1 MARQCRLTGVSR
13 SGLYY
18 EPRSENALNLE
29 LMRLLDEQY
38 TRTPFFGVPKMTD
51 ALRKRGYIVNPKRVR
66 RLLRQM
72 GLEAIYPK
80 PRLSEPA
87 PGHRIYP
94 YRLRNVLIT
103 RPNQVWS
110 SDITYIRLRAGFI
123 YLVAVMDW
131 FSRYVLSWEIS
142 TSLDAEFCC
151 SALDRALRL
160 GRPEIF
166 NTDPGAQ
173 FTSTAFT
180 GRLEAEDILI
190 SMDGRG
196 RALDNVF
203 VERLWRTVK
212 YEDVVCCECTR
223 GRIRGRNASS
233 KMREGPSESACR
245 SRFQTATSCAGQEPD
260 VVNVVGKGGVELR
273 QV

>member
-1 MARQCRLTGVSR
+1 MTGLSR

-18 EPRSENALNLE
+18 ERRGESALNLQ

-38 TRTPFFGVPKMTD
+38 TRTPFFGVLKMTD
-51 ALRKRGYIVNPKRVR
+51 ALKKEGYAVNSKRVR

-80 PRLSEPA
+80 PRLSAPA

-94 YRLRNVLIT
+94 YLLRHVAIT

-110 SDITYIRLRAGFI
+110 SDITYIRLRTGFI
-123 YLVAVMDW
+123 YLVAVIDW

-142 TSLDAEFCC
+142 TSLDAGFCC
-151 SALDRALRL
+151 SALDRALQQ

-166 NTDPGAQ
+166 NTDQGAQ
-173 FTSTAFT
+173 FTSESFT
-180 GRLEAEDILI
+180 GRLEAQRILI

-212 YEDVVCCECTR
+212 YEDVYLKDYSDPPDAVRNLGLYFRFYNGERVHQALGYQTPESVYFRVLEKTR
-223 GRIRGRNASS
+223 KPLRGDIL
-233 KMREGPSESACR
+233 G
-245 SRFQTATSCAGQEPD
+245 
-260 VVNVVGKGGVELR
+260 
-273 QV
+273 

>member
-1 MARQCRLTGVSR
+1 LTGLSR

-18 EPRSENALNLE
+18 EPQGESALNLT

-38 TRTPFFGVPKMTD
+38 TRTPFFGVLKMTD
-51 ALRKRGYIVNPKRVR
+51 ALTKQGYTVNPKRVR

-80 PRLSEPA
+80 PNLSKPA

-94 YRLRNVLIT
+94 YRLRHVVIM

-142 TSLDAEFCC
+142 TSLDAGFCC
-151 SALDRALRL
+151 SALDRALRH

-166 NTDPGAQ
+166 NTDQGAQ
-173 FTSTAFT
+173 FTSDAFT
-180 GRLEAEDILI
+180 GRLEAQNVLI

-212 YEDVVCCECTR
+212 YEDVYLKDYSDPPDALRNLRSYFTFYNRQRAHQALDYRTPEAVYLGIGPKTR
-223 GRIRGRNASS
+223 MPLRGA
-233 KMREGPSESACR
+233 
-245 SRFQTATSCAGQEPD
+245 FT
-260 VVNVVGKGGVELR
+260 
-273 QV
+273 

>member
-1 MARQCRLTGVSR
+1 LSIVRQCQLTGLSR

-18 EPRSENALNLE
+18 EPRGESELNLE
-29 LMRLLDEQY
+29 LMRRLDEQY
-38 TRTPFFGVPKMTD
+38 TRTPFFGVPKMTEI
-51 ALRKRGYIVNPKRVR
+51 LRESGYVINPKRVR

-80 PRLSEPA
+80 PRLSKPA

-94 YRLRNVLIT
+94 YRLRNVAIT
-103 RPNQVWS
+103 KPNQVWS

-123 YLVAVMDW
+123 YLVAVIDW

-142 TSLDAEFCC
+142 TSLDSAFCC
-151 SALDRALRL
+151 SALDRALRQ
-160 GRPEIF
+160 GHPEIF
-166 NTDPGAQ
+166 NTDQGAQ
-173 FTSTAFT
+173 FTSDAFT
-180 GRLEAEDILI
+180 GRLAAENILI

-212 YEDVVCCECTR
+212 YEDVYLKDYSDPSDAVCNLRAYFRFYNGERPHQALGYQTPHVVYRSTGKTTR
-223 GRIRGRNASS
+223 RPLRGKFS
-233 KMREGPSESACR
+233 
-245 SRFQTATSCAGQEPD
+245 
-260 VVNVVGKGGVELR
+260 
-273 QV
+273 

>member
-1 MARQCRLTGVSR
+1 MTRQCQLTGLSR
-13 SGLYY
+13 AGLYY
-18 EPRSENALNLE
+18 EPRGESDLNLE

-38 TRTPFFGVPKMTD
+38 TRTPFFGVIKMTD
-51 ALRKRGYIVNPKRVR
+51 ALSKRGYTVNPKRVR

-80 PRLSEPA
+80 PNLSAPA

-94 YRLRNVLIT
+94 YRLRNVVIT
-103 RPNQVWS
+103 RSNQVWS

-142 TSLDAEFCC
+142 TSLDAGFCC
-151 SALDRALRL
+151 SALDQALRQ
-160 GRPEIF
+160 GSPEIF
-166 NTDPGAQ
+166 NTDQGSQ
-173 FTSTAFT
+173 FTSEAFT
-180 GRLEAEDILI
+180 GRLAAENILI

-212 YEDVVCCECTR
+212 YEDVYIKDYIDPPDAVQNLATYFRFYNGQRPHQALNYQTPEAVYRALGTKTR
-223 GRIRGRNASS
+223 RPLRGSFS
-233 KMREGPSESACR
+233 
-245 SRFQTATSCAGQEPD
+245 
-260 VVNVVGKGGVELR
+260 
-273 QV
+273 